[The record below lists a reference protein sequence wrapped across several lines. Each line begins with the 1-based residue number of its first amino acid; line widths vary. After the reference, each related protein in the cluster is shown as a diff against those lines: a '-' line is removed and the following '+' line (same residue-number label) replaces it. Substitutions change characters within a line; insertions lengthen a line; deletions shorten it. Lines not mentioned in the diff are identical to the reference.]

1 MNANSSITAGD
12 VSTALTSIADFLR
25 YPVFEI
31 RSASADV
38 FSALEKRVS
47 QLEDENG
54 WVLALYQKEVQ
65 ICLRYE
71 DYLKSIGVDPREVR
85 YGFPVWRDGVKV
97 ARKVLNLKIL
107 VRFQIPQPR
116 GIKSP

>member
-1 MNANSSITAGD
+1 MNANSCITAGD

-25 YPVFEI
+25 HPVIEV
-31 RSASADV
+31 RSAPADV
-38 FSALEKRVS
+38 ISALEKRVS

-54 WVLALYQKEVQ
+54 RVLALYQKEVQ

-85 YGFPVWRDGVKV
+85 
-97 ARKVLNLKIL
+97 
-107 VRFQIPQPR
+107 
-116 GIKSP
+116 